1 MLSAL
6 KNILFLAIGAVLL
19 WLTFRHQDFST
30 VFDKILLADPCYIF
44 LSCVCSFAALL
55 SRSLR
60 WLQLIRPLGY
70 RPRLSSAYHAL
81 LFGYLANMAIPR
93 LGELSRC
100 GALRKSDEVPF
111 EKLIGTVI
119 VERLLDVVMLA
130 LCIAVTALLE
140 FDRLGGFFMEEL
152 IVPAQEKL
160 GQTPLLAVMIL
171 LLLLLAGWGVYR
183 LFVMADPPPFIHKI
197 RGILAGVL
205 QGLKSFAQVEQKW
218 LFAFHTIFIWLMYF
232 LMSYL
237 CFLALPDTRQL
248 GAEAALFI
256 MVLGGLGMT
265 APVQG
270 GIGTYHILVSSGLLL
285 YGLSETDGLVYATLS
300 HTIAT
305 GLLIIL
311 GIVSMLA
318 LFFLVKTRNS
328 AIYHES
334 SPADREKGENH

>member
-1 MLSAL
+1 MLTAL
-6 KNILFLAIGAVLL
+6 KNLFFLAIGGILL
-19 WLTFRHQDFST
+19 WLTFRNQDFST
-30 VFDKILLADPCYIF
+30 VWVKVKSADPLYII
-44 LSCVCSFAALL
+44 LSCCCSVAALI
-55 SRSLR
+55 SRSMR

-93 LGELSRC
+93 LGEISRC

-119 VERLLDVVMLA
+119 VERLLDVMMLA
-130 LCIAVTALLE
+130 ICIALTAFME
-140 FDRLGGFFMEEL
+140 FDRLGGFFMEHL
-152 IVPAQEKL
+152 IFPAKEKIGGSTAL
-160 GQTPLLAVMIL
+160 IIIVLIISIVMI
-171 LLLLLAGWGVYR
+171 AGVYR
-183 LFVMADPPPFIHKI
+183 LFRMSNPPQFVQKIKDLLVGVM
-197 RGILAGVL
+197 
-205 QGLKSFAQVEQKW
+205 QGLRAFAQVERKG

-237 CFLALPDTRQL
+237 CFFALPDTQYL
-248 GAEAALFI
+248 DAAAALFI

-270 GIGTYHILVSSGLLL
+270 GIGTYHLLVSSGLLL
-285 YGLSETDGLVYATLS
+285 YGLTETDGLAYATLS

-311 GIVSMLA
+311 GFISMLF
-318 LFFLVKTRNS
+318 LFFLIKTRNS
-328 AIYHES
+328 AIEYES
-334 SPADREKGENH
+334 SAND